1 MKVIY
6 LVLLI
11 FTLLELLNII
21 ILYFFPDSTKGNGIA
36 IFKQYETLK
45 KDEYSASLIAYL
57 VNWVANSKLIFIALL
72 VVILLTGSEETIL
85 YSVVVLTISIL
96 AFYWRMYP
104 IIKSIGKKGG
114 LVEKNYAQKLAITIA
129 FFVGMFVIALLFYIL
144 SQ

>member
-1 MKVIY
+1 MKIIY

-11 FTLLELLNII
+11 FTFLELLNII

-45 KDEYSASLIAYL
+45 KDDDSASLIAYL

-72 VVILLTGSEETIL
+72 IVILLTGSEETIL

-129 FFVGMFVIALLFYIL
+129 FFVGMFVTALLFYIL